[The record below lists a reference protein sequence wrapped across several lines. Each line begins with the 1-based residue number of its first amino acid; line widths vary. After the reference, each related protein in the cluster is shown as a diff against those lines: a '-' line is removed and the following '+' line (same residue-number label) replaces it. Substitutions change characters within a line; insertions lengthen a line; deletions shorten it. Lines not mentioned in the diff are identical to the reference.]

1 MKMRFVLLWALLS
14 VCVLGAQDTPARHS
28 DSKITYLDAVV
39 LGLVEGV
46 TEYLP
51 VSSTGHLI
59 LTNELLGLNADSE
72 LEGDDGLPVIYKD
85 HGVERPMTIKDGADA
100 YAIIIQFGAIL
111 AVVILYWKRLWTIL
125 MGVFGKNRGG
135 FRLLVNL
142 LVAFMPAAVLGL
154 LFRKFIEQY
163 LFSPVTVAVALIF
176 GAGLMFF
183 VEKWRKKNLP
193 PPETDFGP
201 DLPDLSIR
209 SSLLIGLLQC
219 VAMWPGMSRSMMTLV
234 GGYLSGLNPR
244 RAAEFSFLLG
254 LITLSA
260 ASLYKTAKNGPD
272 IVKALDVGPLLVGI
286 LIATVSAAIAVKWL
300 VGYLTRHGLNIF
312 AWYRLILAAIVLA
325 AYWAGW
331 INI

>member
-1 MKMRFVLLWALLS
+1 MRFVLLWALLS